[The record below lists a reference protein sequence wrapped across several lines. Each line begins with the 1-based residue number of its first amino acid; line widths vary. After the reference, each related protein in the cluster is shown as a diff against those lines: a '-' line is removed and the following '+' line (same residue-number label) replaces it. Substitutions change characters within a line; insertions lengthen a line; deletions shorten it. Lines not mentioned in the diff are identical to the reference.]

1 MIDEIQQL
9 KEKLSEEIAVK
20 KSEVFRNNELKE
32 YNTKLE
38 LLIETQSEIIEKYAA
53 KIARLQEK
61 LKKII
66 TF

>member
-1 MIDEIQQL
+1 MTDEIQQL

-20 KSEVFRNNELKE
+20 KSEVLRNSELKE

-38 LLIETQSEIIEKYAA
+38 LLIETQNEIIEKYAT

>member
-20 KSEVFRNNELKE
+20 KSEVFRNSELKE

>member
-20 KSEVFRNNELKE
+20 KSEVFRNSELKE

-38 LLIETQSEIIEKYAA
+38 LIIETQNTIIEKYAT

>member
-1 MIDEIQQL
+1 MNDEIQQL

-20 KSEVFRNNELKE
+20 KSEVFRNSELKE

>member
-20 KSEVFRNNELKE
+20 KSEVFRNSELKE

-38 LLIETQSEIIEKYAA
+38 LLIETQSEIIEKYAD

>member
-1 MIDEIQQL
+1 MNDEIQQL

-20 KSEVFRNNELKE
+20 KSEVFRNSELKE

-38 LLIETQSEIIEKYAA
+38 LIIETQNTIIEKYAT

>member
-1 MIDEIQQL
+1 MNDEIQEL

-20 KSEVFRNNELKE
+20 KSEVLRNSELKE

-38 LLIETQSEIIEKYAA
+38 LLIETQSKIIEKYAT

>member
-1 MIDEIQQL
+1 MNDEIQQL

-20 KSEVFRNNELKE
+20 KSEVLRNSELKE

-38 LLIETQSEIIEKYAA
+38 LLIETQSKIIEKYAT

>member
-20 KSEVFRNNELKE
+20 KSEVFRNSELKE

-38 LLIETQSEIIEKYAA
+38 LLIETQSEIIEKYAT